1 MKSIFTYP
9 NNSGDHFI
17 DPNYVGSDTEGL
29 QKRVKD
35 MKDGNYKAL
44 TNSSSIGTVDQLM
57 EGLSKYNNNPAL
69 EEDSGNNTIYKLWEQ
84 PIIEGTLE

>member
-9 NNSGDHFI
+9 NNASDHFI
-17 DPNYVGSDTEGL
+17 DPNYVGDDTEGL

-35 MKDGNYKAL
+35 MKDGNYKTL
-44 TNSSSIGTVDQLM
+44 TNSGSIGTVDQLM

-69 EEDSGNNTIYKLWEQ
+69 EEDSGNNTIYKL
-84 PIIEGTLE
+84 